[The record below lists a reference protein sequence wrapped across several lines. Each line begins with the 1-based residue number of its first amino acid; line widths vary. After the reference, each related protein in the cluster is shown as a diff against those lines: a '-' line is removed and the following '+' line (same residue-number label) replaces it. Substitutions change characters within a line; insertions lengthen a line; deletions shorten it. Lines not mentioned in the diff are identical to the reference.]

1 MVNTEIRLIM
11 FFTTKG
17 GEALSGEASKIR
29 PRADCGLDHELLIEK
44 FRLKLKKVWKPTG
57 PFRYELNQIPF
68 DYTVEETTRFKALDL
83 LNKVPEEPWS
93 EVPNIGQEA
102 VTKTVLKKNKYKRQ
116 SSCLRRPYK

>member
-1 MVNTEIRLIM
+1 MYKLDLEKAEKLEI
-11 FFTTKG
+11 
-17 GEALSGEASKIR
+17 
-29 PRADCGLDHELLIEK
+29 
-44 FRLKLKKVWKPTG
+44 KLPTFVGSQRKPFG
-57 PFRYELNQIPF
+57 YDLNQIPF

-116 SSCLRRPYK
+116 NSCLRRPYK